1 MARSNAPKNV
11 RQAVT
16 NRLPGAHLYAAFG
29 THWRA
34 GVATLIPFAILFFT
48 TQPFGQAM
56 AALTS
61 GGYTVGPAV
70 IAGHATAWALMSYW
84 LLHLLR
90 FSDRTAVHYGVYAG
104 AGAVA
109 LLVVAMVALVLVQ
122 LAEDGTPDF
131 WNAASFTGFL
141 WGAPLLG
148 AIGSVIGRRVLAPG
162 ISWHVWLERGPLPDV
177 FDYVEGKRD
186 KDDFQRM

>member
-1 MARSNAPKNV
+1 MARGSSPKNV

-16 NRLPGAHLYAAFG
+16 RHEGNAHLYAAFG

-34 GVATLIPFAILFFT
+34 GVASLIPFGILFFT
-48 TQPFGQAM
+48 TQPFGDAM

-61 GGYTVGPAV
+61 GGYTVGPAIV
-70 IAGHATAWALMSYW
+70 VTHATVWALMSFG

-90 FSDRTAVHYGVYAG
+90 FSTSIPRHYLTYAG
-104 AGAVA
+104 VGGAT
-109 LLVVAMVALVLVQ
+109 LLVFAMLALTVVQ
-122 LAEDGTPDF
+122 LFDNGTADF
-131 WNAASFTGFL
+131 WNRSAFVGFL

-148 AIGSVIGRRVLAPG
+148 AIGSVIGRRALASG
-162 ISWHVWLERGPLPDV
+162 ISWHIWIERGPLPQV
-177 FDYVEGKRD
+177 FDYVEGKHD